1 MARGALEMKIAEKLA
16 EVRFPDMKYK
26 TEMRSVKKGIR
37 LICLNIF
44 YICVCFL
51 GLVPILYIFLLSVSG
66 GSGALTT
73 GLSILPEKFTLENY
87 RRIIVEESFL
97 RWMANSVV
105 LSVGTMVIAMGT
117 SVLASYAF
125 SRFRFVGKNVSM
137 QILLLLNAF
146 PQILSMFAI
155 FRLFRLMN
163 LLDSHVGLIF
173 VYAGSMCIFS
183 IWNMKGYFA
192 SIPIEIEEA
201 SKIDGASNAQLIVRI
216 ILPLARPAIIVTAVM
231 VLIFVWNEY
240 LFATTFMLKEES
252 YTLAG
257 GLYQLQANDYSRSW
271 PLFSA
276 AAILVSVPI
285 LVIFFCF
292 QKYMVSGL
300 TAGGVK
306 G

>member
-1 MARGALEMKIAEKLA
+1 MTRNTNMAWTLRK
-16 EVRFPDMKYK
+16 R
-26 TEMRSVKKGIR
+26 IR
-37 LICLNIF
+37 LVCMNIF
-44 YICVCFL
+44 YCLVCLL
-51 GLVPILYIFLLSVSG
+51 GLVPILYVFLLSVSG

-73 GLSILPEKFTLENY
+73 GLSILPQKFTLENY
-87 RRIIVEESFL
+87 RRIIVEEPFL
-97 RWMANSVV
+97 KWLLNSVI
-105 LSVGTMVIAMGT
+105 LSVGTMLIAMGT
-117 SVLASYAF
+117 SVLSSYAF
-125 SRFRFVGKNVSM
+125 SRFRFLGKNAAM
-137 QILLLLNAF
+137 QLLLLLNAF

-155 FRLFRLMN
+155 FRLFRLLN
-163 LLDSHVGLIF
+163 LLDSHGGLIF

-183 IWNMKGYFA
+183 IWNMKGYFD

-201 SKIDGASNAQLIVRI
+201 SKIDGASNMQLILRI

>member
-1 MARGALEMKIAEKLA
+1 MN
-16 EVRFPDMKYK
+16 
-26 TEMRSVKKGIR
+26 KKSKQKCR
-37 LICLNIF
+37 LFFLNLFFIGL
-44 YICVCFL
+44 CFL
-51 GLVPILYIFLLSVSG
+51 GLVPILYAVILSISE
-66 GSGALTT
+66 GSGALTSGT
-73 GLSILPEKFTLENY
+73 GILPMQITFDNY
-87 RRIIVEESFL
+87 RRILLEEPFL
-97 RWMANSVV
+97 RWLLNSAV
-105 LSVGTMVIAMGT
+105 LSVGTMLLAMST
-117 SVLASYAF
+117 SVTASYAF
-125 SRFRFVGKNVSM
+125 SRFKFKGKQAVL
-137 QILLLLNAF
+137 QVLLLLNAF
-146 PQILSMFAI
+146 PQILTMFAL
-155 FRLFRLMN
+155 FRLFKNLN
-163 LLDSHVGLIF
+163 LLNSHLGLILI
-173 VYAGSMCIFS
+173 YAGSMCIFS
-183 IWNMKGYFA
+183 IWNMKGYFD

-201 SKIDGASNAQLIVRI
+201 SKIDGASDMQLIRKI

-276 AAILVSVPI
+276 AAILVSIPI
-285 LVIFFCF
+285 LIIFFCI

>member
-1 MARGALEMKIAEKLA
+1 MNKESKQKC
-16 EVRFPDMKYK
+16 
-26 TEMRSVKKGIR
+26 R
-37 LICLNIF
+37 LFFLNLFFIGL
-44 YICVCFL
+44 CFL
-51 GLVPILYIFLLSVSG
+51 GLVPILYAVILSISE
-66 GSGALTT
+66 GSGALTSGT
-73 GLSILPEKFTLENY
+73 GILPGQITFDNY
-87 RRIIVEESFL
+87 RRILLEEPFL
-97 RWMANSVV
+97 RWLLNSAV
-105 LSVGTMVIAMGT
+105 LSVGTMILAMST
-117 SVLASYAF
+117 SVTASYAF
-125 SRFRFVGKNVSM
+125 SRFKFKGKKAVL
-137 QILLLLNAF
+137 QVLLLLNAF
-146 PQILSMFAI
+146 PQILAMFAL
-155 FRLFRLMN
+155 FRLFKN
-163 LLDSHVGLIF
+163 LDLLNSHLGLILI
-173 VYAGSMCIFS
+173 YAGSMCIFS
-183 IWNMKGYFA
+183 IWNMKGYFD

-201 SKIDGASNAQLIVRI
+201 SKIDGASDMQLIRKI

-276 AAILVSVPI
+276 AAILVSIPI
-285 LVIFFCF
+285 LIIFFCI

>member
-1 MARGALEMKIAEKLA
+1 MNK
-16 EVRFPDMKYK
+16 
-26 TEMRSVKKGIR
+26 RSKQKCR
-37 LICLNIF
+37 LFFLNLFFIGL
-44 YICVCFL
+44 CFL
-51 GLVPILYIFLLSVSG
+51 GLVPILYAVILSISE
-66 GSGALTT
+66 GSGALTSGT
-73 GLSILPEKFTLENY
+73 GILPRQITFDNY
-87 RRIIVEESFL
+87 RRILLEEPFL
-97 RWMANSVV
+97 RWLLNSAV
-105 LSVGTMVIAMGT
+105 LSVGTMLLAMST
-117 SVLASYAF
+117 SVTASYAF
-125 SRFRFVGKNVSM
+125 SRFKFKGKKAVL
-137 QILLLLNAF
+137 QVLLLLNAF
-146 PQILSMFAI
+146 PQILTMFAL
-155 FRLFRLMN
+155 FRLFKNLN
-163 LLDSHVGLIF
+163 LLNSHLGLILI
-173 VYAGSMCIFS
+173 YAGSMCIFS
-183 IWNMKGYFA
+183 IWNMKGYFD

-201 SKIDGASNAQLIVRI
+201 SKIDGASDMQLIRKI

-276 AAILVSVPI
+276 AAILVSIPI
-285 LVIFFCF
+285 LIIFFCI

>member
-1 MARGALEMKIAEKLA
+1 MN
-16 EVRFPDMKYK
+16 
-26 TEMRSVKKGIR
+26 KKSKQKCS
-37 LICLNIF
+37 LFFLNLFFIGL
-44 YICVCFL
+44 CFL
-51 GLVPILYIFLLSVSG
+51 GLVPILYAVILSISE
-66 GSGALTT
+66 GSGALTSGT
-73 GLSILPEKFTLENY
+73 GILPGQITFDNY
-87 RRIIVEESFL
+87 RRILLEEPFL
-97 RWMANSVV
+97 RWLLNSAV
-105 LSVGTMVIAMGT
+105 LSVGTMLLAMST
-117 SVLASYAF
+117 SVTASYAF
-125 SRFRFVGKNVSM
+125 SRFKFKGKKAVL
-137 QILLLLNAF
+137 QVLLLLNAF
-146 PQILSMFAI
+146 PQILTMFAL
-155 FRLFRLMN
+155 FRLFKNLN
-163 LLDSHVGLIF
+163 LLNSHLGLIMI
-173 VYAGSMCIFS
+173 YAGSMCIFS
-183 IWNMKGYFA
+183 IWNMKGYFD

-201 SKIDGASNAQLIVRI
+201 SKIDGASDMQLIRKI

-276 AAILVSVPI
+276 AAILVSIPI
-285 LVIFFCF
+285 LIIFFCI